1 MKKIQSTCNYCSIAC
16 NMDFFVEDGEIR
28 KVIPSKKYPVNKK
41 FSCIK
46 GLSLSKQLTS
56 QDFPLEPLLK
66 DKNGN
71 KETIT
76 WDKAYSTMAER
87 LQDIVAKHGPES
99 VAGISTGQL
108 TLEEMALAGHV
119 VRNHIGGYLDGN
131 TRLCM
136 ATSVVAHKQSFGF
149 DAPPYTLD
157 DLELSD
163 VIIFIGAN
171 PIVAQPI
178 VWDRVRKNTN
188 KTIITLD
195 PRKSETAKRSDYHYP
210 IKPKTD
216 ITFMYTLANLLIQKG
231 WIDNS
236 YIDKYTENFAGFV
249 EQVKGYTLETIEE
262 TTGITAAQVE
272 KLAELIHQGE
282 NVSFW
287 WTMGVN
293 HGFQAVRTAQS
304 IINLALMTG
313 NIGRPGTGAN
323 SLTGQCN
330 AMGSRLFSNTT
341 GLYGGGD
348 YANQAQ
354 REKVGNALG
363 CDPSIFPTA
372 PTIAYNQIIEKIISG
387 EIKALWILCTNPRHS
402 WANNSQ
408 FAEALKKLEFFVVQ
422 DLYDNTDSSEMA
434 DLFLPVVSGLQK
446 EGTIINTERRISK
459 VNPVLPRT
467 EKQKCDFEV
476 IYNIG
481 KALGMGDLLKGW
493 ETPENVFNLMA
504 KATQDSPC
512 DFTGVNYALLDEG
525 YGAQWPF
532 KAGQTHS
539 DAKAERRLYED
550 NQFYTPNKKAKFMFE
565 DVVDNPVPVNDQF
578 PYILN
583 TGRGTVGQWHTQ
595 TRSKEITRVNDAT
608 SEDAYIYL
616 SNELGNKLDIQSKD
630 NIKVSSIN
638 GQSSEF
644 IAILTEDVPMD
655 QLYAPIHYIETNN
668 LTLSIYDPYSKEPS
682 YKYAPVN
689 IEKLV

>member
-195 PRKSETAKRSDYHYP
+195 PRRSETAKRSDYHYP

-504 KATQDSPC
+504 KATKDSPC

-532 KAGQTHS
+532 KAGQAHS